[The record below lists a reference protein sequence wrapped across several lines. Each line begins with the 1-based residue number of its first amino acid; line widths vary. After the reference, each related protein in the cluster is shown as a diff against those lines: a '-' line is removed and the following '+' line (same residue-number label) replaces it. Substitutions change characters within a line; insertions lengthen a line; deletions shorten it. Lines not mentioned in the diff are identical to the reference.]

1 MVKRPQD
8 TFDRDFA
15 RAKREF
21 FAAALNKALAEGNA
35 EEAVAI
41 LGKTLAVESV
51 AQIQK
56 KIPGKISYTA
66 LKNCAEGGNPR
77 VSTFLKVL
85 MALGLRIK
93 VEVPEDPLKEPK

>member
-1 MVKRPQD
+1 MAERPQD

-21 FAAALNKALAEGNA
+21 FAAALNKALAQGNA
-35 EEAVAI
+35 DEAVAI
-41 LGKTLAVESV
+41 LGKTLAAESV

-77 VSTFLKVL
+77 LSTFLKIL
-85 MALGLRIK
+85 MGLGLRIT
-93 VEVPEDPLKEPK
+93 VEVPEDPPEESE